1 MSCIS
6 LRNVSKTFKEN
17 SSVVKVLDNINI
29 DVEYGEFVSITGPS
43 GSGKSTLLN
52 LIAGLDNPTE
62 GEISIGGQNISDL
75 SMDEQTVFRRRYIGI
90 VYQNYNLMDIF
101 DIRSN
106 ITFPLE
112 VDGTAP
118 DEEYLTNIC
127 EILRIDRYLD
137 AMPNQLSG
145 GEQQRVAIARAL
157 AVKPDII
164 LADEITGNLDT
175 RSGLDVLA
183 LLKRMNEELGQTVIM
198 VTHNLE
204 FAQIADRIIKIEDGK
219 ATEI

>member
-1 MSCIS
+1 MNCIS
-6 LRNVSKTFKEN
+6 LRNVSKTYKEN
-17 SSVVKVLDNINI
+17 SSAVKVLDNINI

-62 GEISIGGQNISDL
+62 GEISIGGHNISDL
-75 SMDEQTVFRRRYIGI
+75 SMDEQTVFRRRYVGI

-112 VDGTAP
+112 VDGTEP
-118 DEEYLTNIC
+118 DEDYLTSIC
-127 EILRIDRYLD
+127 EILRIDKYLD

-157 AVKPDII
+157 AVKPDIL
-164 LADEITGNLDT
+164 LADELTGNLDT
-175 RSGLDVLA
+175 KSGLDVLA
-183 LLKRMNEELGQTVIM
+183 LLKLMNEELGQTIIM

-219 ATEI
+219 LA

>member
-1 MSCIS
+1 MSCIL

-29 DVEYGEFVSITGPS
+29 DVEYGEFVSVTGPS

-52 LIAGLDNPTE
+52 LIAGLDSPTE
-62 GEISIGGQNISDL
+62 GEISIGGQNISNL
-75 SMDEQTVFRRRYIGI
+75 SMDEQAVFRRRNVGI

-101 DIRSN
+101 DVRSN

-112 VDGTAP
+112 IDGTEP
-118 DEEYLTNIC
+118 DEDYLASIC
-127 EILRIDRYLD
+127 EILRIDKYLD

-145 GEQQRVAIARAL
+145 GEQQRASIARAL
-157 AVKPDII
+157 AVKPEIL
-164 LADEITGNLDT
+164 LADELTGNLDMK
-175 RSGLDVLA
+175 SGLDVLA
-183 LLKRMNEELGQTVIM
+183 LLKRMNEELGQTIIM

-204 FAQIADRIIKIEDGK
+204 FAQIADRIIKIQDGK
-219 ATEI
+219 LT

>member
-1 MSCIS
+1 MICIS
-6 LRNVSKTFKEN
+6 LRNVSKIFKEN
-17 SSVVKVLDNINI
+17 SNVIKVLDNINI
-29 DVEYGEFVSITGPS
+29 DVEYGEFVSFIGPS

-52 LIAGLDNPTE
+52 LIAGLDSPTE
-62 GEISIGGQNISDL
+62 GEIFIGSQNISNL
-75 SMDEQTVFRRRYIGI
+75 SMEEQTVFRRRNVGI
-90 VYQNYNLMDIF
+90 VYQNFNLMDIF

-112 VDGTAP
+112 VDGTEP
-118 DEEYLTNIC
+118 DEEYITNIC
-127 EILRIDRYLD
+127 KILKIDRCLY
-137 AMPNQLSG
+137 AIPNQLSG

-157 AVKPDII
+157 SVKPEIL

-175 RSGLDVLA
+175 KSGLDVLA
-183 LLKRMNEELGQTVIM
+183 LLKRMNEEFGQTVIM

-219 ATEI
+219 VAEI

>member
-17 SSVVKVLDNINI
+17 SSIVKVLDNINI
-29 DVEYGEFVSITGPS
+29 DVEYGEFVSVTGPS

-52 LIAGLDNPTE
+52 LIAGLDSPTE
-62 GEISIGGQNISDL
+62 GEISIGGQNVSNL
-75 SMDEQTVFRRRYIGI
+75 SMDEQAVFRRRNVGI

-101 DIRSN
+101 DVRSN

-112 VDGTAP
+112 IDGTEP
-118 DEEYLTNIC
+118 DEDYLASIC
-127 EILRIDRYLD
+127 GILRIDKYLD

-145 GEQQRVAIARAL
+145 GEQQRASIARAL
-157 AVKPDII
+157 AVKPEIL
-164 LADEITGNLDT
+164 LADELTGNLDMK
-175 RSGLDVLA
+175 SGLDVLA
-183 LLKRMNEELGQTVIM
+183 LLKRMNEELGQTIIM

-204 FAQIADRIIKIEDGK
+204 FAQIADRIIKIQDGK
-219 ATEI
+219 LT

>member
-29 DVEYGEFVSITGPS
+29 DVEYGEFVSVTGPS

-52 LIAGLDNPTE
+52 LIAGLDSPTE
-62 GEISIGGQNISDL
+62 GEISIGGQNISNL
-75 SMDEQTVFRRRYIGI
+75 SMDEQAVFRRRNVGI

-101 DIRSN
+101 DVRSN

-112 VDGTAP
+112 IDGTEP
-118 DEEYLTNIC
+118 DEDYLASIC
-127 EILRIDRYLD
+127 EILRIDKYLD

-145 GEQQRVAIARAL
+145 GEQQRASIARAL
-157 AVKPDII
+157 AVKPEIL
-164 LADEITGNLDT
+164 LADELTGNLDMK
-175 RSGLDVLA
+175 SGLDVLA
-183 LLKRMNEELGQTVIM
+183 LLKRMNEELGQTIIM

-204 FAQIADRIIKIEDGK
+204 FAQIADRIIKIQDGK
-219 ATEI
+219 LT

>member
-1 MSCIS
+1 MSCIL

-29 DVEYGEFVSITGPS
+29 DVEYGEFVSVTGPS

-52 LIAGLDNPTE
+52 LIAGLDSPTE
-62 GEISIGGQNISDL
+62 GEISIGGQNISNL
-75 SMDEQTVFRRRYIGI
+75 SMDEQAVFRRRNVGI

-101 DIRSN
+101 DVRSN

-112 VDGTAP
+112 IDGTEP
-118 DEEYLTNIC
+118 DEDYLASIC
-127 EILRIDRYLD
+127 GILRIDKYLD

-145 GEQQRVAIARAL
+145 GEQQRASIARAL
-157 AVKPDII
+157 AVKPEIL
-164 LADEITGNLDT
+164 LADELTGNLDMK
-175 RSGLDVLA
+175 SGLDVLA
-183 LLKRMNEELGQTVIM
+183 LLKRMNEELGQTIIM

-204 FAQIADRIIKIEDGK
+204 FAQIADRIIKIQDGK
-219 ATEI
+219 LT

>member
-29 DVEYGEFVSITGPS
+29 DVEYGEFVSVTGPS

-52 LIAGLDNPTE
+52 LIAGLDSPTE
-62 GEISIGGQNISDL
+62 GEISIGGQNISNL
-75 SMDEQTVFRRRYIGI
+75 SMDEQAVFRRRNVGI

-101 DIRSN
+101 DVRSN

-112 VDGTAP
+112 IDGTEP
-118 DEEYLTNIC
+118 DEDYLASIC
-127 EILRIDRYLD
+127 GILRIDKYLD

-145 GEQQRVAIARAL
+145 GEQQRASIARAL
-157 AVKPDII
+157 AVKPEIL
-164 LADEITGNLDT
+164 LADELTGNLDMK
-175 RSGLDVLA
+175 SGLDVLA
-183 LLKRMNEELGQTVIM
+183 LLKRMNEELGQTIIM

-204 FAQIADRIIKIEDGK
+204 FAQIADRIIKIQDGK
-219 ATEI
+219 LT

>member
-1 MSCIS
+1 MSCIL

-29 DVEYGEFVSITGPS
+29 DVEYGEFVSVTGPS

-52 LIAGLDNPTE
+52 LIAGLDSPTE
-62 GEISIGGQNISDL
+62 GEISIGGQNISNL
-75 SMDEQTVFRRRYIGI
+75 SMDEQAVFRRRNVGI

-101 DIRSN
+101 DVRSN

-112 VDGTAP
+112 IDGTEP
-118 DEEYLTNIC
+118 DEDYLASIC
-127 EILRIDRYLD
+127 GILRIDKYLD

-145 GEQQRVAIARAL
+145 GEQQRASIARAL
-157 AVKPDII
+157 AVKPEIL
-164 LADEITGNLDT
+164 LADELTGNLDMK
-175 RSGLDVLA
+175 SGLNVLA
-183 LLKRMNEELGQTVIM
+183 LLKRMNEELGQTIIM

-204 FAQIADRIIKIEDGK
+204 FAQIADRIIKIQDGK
-219 ATEI
+219 LT